1 MCVQQ
6 SLCFITAR
14 HYDTDVNHLATFTAS
29 PFHFAYSANANA
41 RRTALQSVEFIK
53 QTYQLQHKYE
63 NIGIGWPTEQK
74 GERNVLYTKVN
85 EKKKKKKKN

>member
-6 SLCFITAR
+6 SLCFITAQ

-41 RRTALQSVEFIK
+41 HRIALQTVEFIK
-53 QTYQLQHKYE
+53 PIYQHQHKYE
-63 NIGIGWPTEQK
+63 NNGIGQPTKQK
-74 GERNVLYTKVN
+74 GKRKVL
-85 EKKKKKKKN
+85 